1 MEAFERPGY
10 NERPLNA
17 SVFFGFAYL
26 FAAEFTDLHL
36 ILPCQPAYHFP
47 CDEETRD
54 WGNERDAAW
63 HGALRGDF
71 CAGFQRLQRFF
82 PGVQDF
88 QRSDAPFFQ
97 FPAHDFAERTD
108 RCFR

>member
-26 FAAEFTDLHL
+26 FAAEFTVLHL

-71 CAGFQRLQRFF
+71 CAGFQRLQRFSSLEYRTF
-82 PGVQDF
+82 REVMPRFSIPG
-88 QRSDAPFFQ
+88 A
-97 FPAHDFAERTD
+97 
-108 RCFR
+108 